1 MLDIQNIYA
10 TIDNHTRATAKYQ
23 FDRLITDYQ
32 NLLVNKVKK
41 GTIQAMLKESEGKFG
56 ANGGIIEQN
65 INDMLGA
72 ILGYDKSY
80 SRLLRKA
87 YILGMVSKIFLAIP
101 MFLRQFISISTIS
114 IKQNLNPLEMAYY
127 IVETLFDKKTENW
140 LLMNNS
146 NFALRKMNKNLPTLA
161 QLTGEGFTEDGRN
174 ALKKIISATGGHIS
188 WSDNAILIAAYKA
201 ILRKITKADPSIKDD
216 SIKMEQARHQANEQF
231 KDVLLFDVANT
242 ETAFRGLAS
251 NKKDGVSQFWTM
263 WQGESFMQVG
273 GILTAIMKVRNNVNG
288 SRSELAILTTRFLAS
303 AMFSALINVFAAKVI
318 FPRDDDDEES
328 VLNFFLQD
336 FFWDNII
343 GGIPWIT
350 TFTSLIELSSEGVGK
365 GFDTT
370 IPIYTDIMNI
380 RDKMLE
386 MKHDGSKKDWIK
398 VVKVLESIGNLTGIP
413 IRNAVKILAGTTR
426 LFDNGEESVMNDMS
440 LFFRNKTRTEAL
452 NIAVRKGDK
461 EQVQNYMASIF
472 KDNDVKSELM
482 KLMIENPKEKLSF
495 YSQNSFKKKNEDGT
509 FSTYKIPDNVM
520 EKYNALAQRTLRY
533 LIKNPTYRK
542 LSAKE
547 KIKSIQRI
555 INYYYGYKKSIV
567 LKNEKE
573 LVDMNI
579 LIEKAVIHKKEEQ

>member
-1 MLDIQNIYA
+1 
-10 TIDNHTRATAKYQ
+10 
-23 FDRLITDYQ
+23 
-32 NLLVNKVKK
+32 
-41 GTIQAMLKESEGKFG
+41 
-56 ANGGIIEQN
+56 
-65 INDMLGA
+65 
-72 ILGYDKSY
+72 
-80 SRLLRKA
+80 
-87 YILGMVSKIFLAIP
+87 
-101 MFLRQFISISTIS
+101 
-114 IKQNLNPLEMAYY
+114 
-127 IVETLFDKKTENW
+127 
-140 LLMNNS
+140 
-146 NFALRKMNKNLPTLA
+146 
-161 QLTGEGFTEDGRN
+161 
-174 ALKKIISATGGHIS
+174 
-188 WSDNAILIAAYKA
+188 
-201 ILRKITKADPSIKDD
+201 
-216 SIKMEQARHQANEQF
+216 
-231 KDVLLFDVANT
+231 
-242 ETAFRGLAS
+242 
-251 NKKDGVSQFWTM
+251 
-263 WQGESFMQVG
+263 
-273 GILTAIMKVRNNVNG
+273 
-288 SRSELAILTTRFLAS
+288 
-303 AMFSALINVFAAKVI
+303 
-318 FPRDDDDEES
+318 
-328 VLNFFLQD
+328 
-336 FFWDNII
+336 
-343 GGIPWIT
+343 
-350 TFTSLIELSSEGVGK
+350 
-365 GFDTT
+365 
-370 IPIYTDIMNI
+370 
-380 RDKMLE
+380 MLE